1 MAGSSPLNAF
11 EGKLDTTYFCH
22 QYLKFCRQNTE
33 KSKLLFLHW
42 LPHHLWIFAY
52 FVPVELLSLNLLG
65 ISNADSLPLLW
76 LLHCH
81 HYCCLT
87 LHFSCFFLHLSLIC
101 VLLYTCMMMKTLA
114 RFSVIY
120 NNFILLNITD
130 ERIKTS
136 HLFSIYYINP
146 NWILNKIIDYFL
158 LITCVCVCV

>member
-65 ISNADSLPLLW
+65 ISNADSLPLLR

-87 LHFSCFFLHLSLIC
+87 LHFSCFFLHFALIC
-101 VLLYTCMMMKTLA
+101 VLLYTCMMMKPYRVSQSCTT
-114 RFSVIY
+114 
-120 NNFILLNITD
+120 ILFCWTSLTKELKRVTCLVFTILIQT
-130 ERIKTS
+130 EFWIK
-136 HLFSIYYINP
+136 LSIISY
-146 NWILNKIIDYFL
+146 
-158 LITCVCVCV
+158 